1 MRIRFRTFLIVLLVL
16 SSLWMVAV
24 YGPLLYGLFFGP
36 QDLQAILHALENR
49 GVAPPA
55 AAAIVRQ
62 AITAAGPLQRAIP
75 VGYFRGGSFT
85 TKLGQTHSESR
96 VQTTYIAWFQRLPK
110 PILLILE
117 RKHSDNRPETYQIDE
132 GEPMSLLRAL
142 LVPVVV
148 FVFSIL
154 AVRFTKPKAESSPVS
169 GVAT

>member
-1 MRIRFRTFLIVLLVL
+1 
-16 SSLWMVAV
+16 
-24 YGPLLYGLFFGP
+24 
-36 QDLQAILHALENR
+36 
-49 GVAPPA
+49 
-55 AAAIVRQ
+55 
-62 AITAAGPLQRAIP
+62 